1 MDAMPQ
7 LNVRLSKAGEARL
20 ARLNTMLGLGKT
32 ALVERALVHLLATLE
47 RGEKA
52 NLTIPS
58 ELEQQNESKESPRQ

>member
-7 LNVRLSKAGEARL
+7 LNVRLSEAGELRL
-20 ARLNTMLGLGKT
+20 ARLCTMLGLGKT

-52 NLTIPS
+52 DLAIPS
-58 ELEQQNESKESPRQ
+58 ELEHDRESNA

>member
-58 ELEQQNESKESPRQ
+58 ELENQDKPKD